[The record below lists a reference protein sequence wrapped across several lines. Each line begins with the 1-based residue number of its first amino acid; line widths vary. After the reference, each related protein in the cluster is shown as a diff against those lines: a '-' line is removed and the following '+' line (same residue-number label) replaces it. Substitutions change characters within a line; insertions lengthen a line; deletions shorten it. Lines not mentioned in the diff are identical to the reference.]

1 MLKSVI
7 LALALALAL
16 TADAANASSSD
27 AWETFRK
34 EVEQKCLEAAKS
46 IASAKVVVD
55 PFGSESYG
63 LAIISGK
70 AKAGNAPISQI
81 CVMNKRTKAIEIGG
95 ELGIEQVRVG
105 K

>member
-1 MLKSVI
+1 VLKSLS
-7 LALALALAL
+7 LAFALAL
-16 TADAANASSSD
+16 TVDIAHASPPA
-27 AWETFRK
+27 AWEEFRR

-46 IASAKVVVD
+46 IESARVMVD

-63 LAIISGK
+63 LAIVTGK
-70 AKAGNAPISQI
+70 AKGGKAPISQI

-95 ELGIEQVRVG
+95 ELSLEQVKVG